1 MAGIVRKI
9 VKVSTAPS
17 AIGPYSQAVI
27 AGNTMYLS
35 GQIGLIPDTK
45 KMIEGGIEAETEQAM
60 KNMGEVLKSQ
70 GLSYNNVVKTTV
82 LMADLNDFQKM
93 NAIYAKY
100 FPKNFPARA
109 AYQVARIPLDG
120 RVEIEAVAVLGHI
133 VDDVSHL

>member
-1 MAGIVRKI
+1 MSSLNANMKI
-9 VKVSTAPS
+9 P
-17 AIGPYSQAVI
+17 ISQAVI

-35 GQIGLIPDTK
+35 GQIGLIPDSK
-45 KMIEGGIEAETEQAM
+45 KMIEGGIEAETEQAL

>member
-35 GQIGLIPDTK
+35 GQIGLIPDSK
-45 KMIEGGIEAETEQAM
+45 KMIEGGIEAETEQAL

>member
-1 MAGIVRKI
+1 MSSLNANMKI
-9 VKVSTAPS
+9 P
-17 AIGPYSQAVI
+17 ISQAVI